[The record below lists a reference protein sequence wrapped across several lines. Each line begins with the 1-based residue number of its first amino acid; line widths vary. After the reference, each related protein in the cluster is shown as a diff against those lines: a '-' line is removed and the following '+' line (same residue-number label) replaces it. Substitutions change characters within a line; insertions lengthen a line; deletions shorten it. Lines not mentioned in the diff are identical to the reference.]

1 MDGLSF
7 NILFTA
13 YIIVNNSV
21 QFNEIFQEMS
31 DELTYLDKWEAINK
45 VVNEDLK
52 RNIYASCRGTQK
64 EK

>member
-1 MDGLSF
+1 
-7 NILFTA
+7 
-13 YIIVNNSV
+13 
-21 QFNEIFQEMS
+21 MS